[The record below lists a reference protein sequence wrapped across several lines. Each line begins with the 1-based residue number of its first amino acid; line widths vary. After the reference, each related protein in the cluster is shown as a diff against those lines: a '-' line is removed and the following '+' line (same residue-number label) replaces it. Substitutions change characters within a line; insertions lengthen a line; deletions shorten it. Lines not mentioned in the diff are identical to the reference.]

1 MRTQIVIPTL
11 DNPCAPSHAAAPH
24 GIASPDEF
32 ADGLLGWIDYL
43 PCPSILSDS
52 SGAIVSINRS
62 AEQLFSTTREA
73 VRGHRAGALLGSKD
87 PDAGSGLGSSQDVR
101 LSVNLRS
108 IRASDGTIVNLAQ
121 SCAWLRDGPTSQAL
135 RIIVFQSIPDAPQ
148 TDAQTGKLAAFAHWN
163 PNPVLEFGADG
174 NLTYANRGAADLAR
188 SLGWPAV
195 DDILPGS
202 SASIVTECLATGKP
216 KLRLELTYGERVI
229 SWSFFPILP
238 LKVVHCYAGEVTER
252 HRLELQFRQSQKL
265 ESLGRL
271 AGGVA
276 HDFNNLLTVI
286 RGQAS
291 FVASGKVTPEALA
304 EALDQIQ
311 LAAER
316 GSRLTRQL
324 LTFSRQQ
331 IVQFGNS
338 DLNVIIRQVQKLL
351 SRVVGEHIQI
361 HVRACEPLPAVWS
374 DPSMMEQVLM
384 NLAVNSRDA
393 MAGGGQI
400 MIETEVV
407 EIGPDYVETNP
418 DAVPG
423 RSVCLSFRDTGTGI
437 APAHLPRIFEPF
449 FTTKEVG
456 AGTGL
461 GLATVYGIVKQHR
474 GWIRVFSELG
484 RGTTFQIHFP
494 ESPGASPDQPAT
506 RDSSPMPGSRGETIL
521 VVEDEPPVRSL
532 IVSALRHQ
540 GYTVHEAASGAA
552 ALQVWE
558 EVRDDVDL
566 LLTDIV
572 MPGGI
577 NGRELAI
584 RFSLANP
591 ELKVLL
597 ITGYS
602 PDVMNETLLNKNNFS
617 FLPKP
622 FDFEELAK
630 AVRNALAGRPETTAR
645 PG

>member
-1 MRTQIVIPTL
+1 MPTRIDRPPL
-11 DNPCAPSHAAAPH
+11 NNPLTASFVSARQRIAMPDDSANDPFLWVHCSPCASV
-24 GIASPDEF
+24 
-32 ADGLLGWIDYL
+32 
-43 PCPSILSDS
+43 LSDS
-52 SGAIVSINRS
+52 SGVIVAINRN
-62 AEQLFSTTREA
+62 AERLFNTTIDA
-73 VRGHRAGALLGSKD
+73 VRGKFAATAFALTDRGLESG
-87 PDAGSGLGSSQDVR
+87 PDLSRPSQCATTFR
-101 LSVNLRS
+101 SLR
-108 IRASDGTIVNLAQ
+108 ISDGTTVALVE
-121 SCAWLRDGPTSQAL
+121 SCAWLRDGPNPQGFKIQT
-135 RIIVFQSIPDAPQ
+135 FQFIPDTPQ
-148 TDAQTGKLAAFAHWN
+148 ADAQTEQLAAFPHWN
-163 PNPVLEFGADG
+163 PNPVLEFGAG
-174 NLTYANRGAADLAR
+174 GKLTYANRAAADLAK

-195 DDILPGS
+195 NDILPGS
-202 SASIVTECLATGKP
+202 SPSIVMECLASGKP
-216 KLRLELTYGERVI
+216 RLRLELGYGERVI
-229 SWSFFPILP
+229 SWSFFPIRP
-238 LKVVHCYAGEVTER
+238 LNVVHCYAGEVTER

-291 FVASGKVTPEALA
+291 LVASGQVTPEALA

-331 IVQFGNS
+331 VVQFGNA
-338 DLNVIIRQVQKLL
+338 DLNVIIQHVQKLL

-393 MAGGGQI
+393 MPAGGQI

-437 APAHLPRIFEPF
+437 GAAHLPRIFEPF

-494 ESPGASPDQPAT
+494 ESPGELPDQPPA
-506 RDSSPMPGSRGETIL
+506 RDSSPMPGSRGETVL

-552 ALQVWE
+552 AIQLWDE
-558 EVRDDVDL
+558 FHEDVDL

-584 RFSLANP
+584 RFSAASP
-591 ELKVLL
+591 DLKVLL

-602 PDVMNETLLNKNNFS
+602 PDVMNETLLKKNNFS
-617 FLPKP
+617 LLPKP

-630 AVRNALAGRPETTAR
+630 AVRNALASRPVAPVQ